1 MPETVEYKKDDVVY
15 REGSFEMAMYYIKK
29 GIVDVFANYGKD
41 SEMLLKE
48 QIQGEYFGHLEL
60 IEAIPRSA
68 TIVAKED
75 VILEKIQ
82 GDEFGSFLSQ
92 NSEEY
97 MHILIQMSSRL
108 REIGDSLH
116 EVYLTIDE
124 YLNDERKHKK
134 DESFLNRLSKII
146 KISKWNKE

>member
-1 MPETVEYKKDDVVY
+1 
-15 REGSFEMAMYYIKK
+15 MAMYYIKK

-92 NSEEY
+92 NPEEY
-97 MHILIQMSSRL
+97 MNILIQMSSRL

>member
-1 MPETVEYKKDDVVY
+1 MPETVEYKKGDVVY

-92 NSEEY
+92 NPEEY
-97 MHILIQMSSRL
+97 MNILIQMSSRL

>member
-1 MPETVEYKKDDVVY
+1 MSQIVGFKKGNIIY
-15 REGSFEMAMYYIKK
+15 LEGSFEMAMYHIKK
-29 GIVDVFANYGKD
+29 GSVLVYANYKKD
-41 SEMLLKE
+41 SEMILKE
-48 QIQGEYFGHLEL
+48 QKEGEYFGHLEL

-68 TIVAKED
+68 TIIANED
-75 VILEKIQ
+75 IILEKID
-82 GDEFGSFLSQ
+82 GDEFGSYLS
-92 NSEEY
+92 NNPDEY
-97 MHILIQMSSRL
+97 MTILTQMSSRL

-124 YLNDERKHKK
+124 YLNEERKHKR

>member
-1 MPETVEYKKDDVVY
+1 MPTIVEYKKGDVVY
-15 REGSFEMAMYYIKK
+15 QEGSFEMAMYYIKK
-29 GIVDVFANYGKD
+29 GIVDVYANYEKD

-75 VILEKIQ
+75 VILEKIL
-82 GDEFGSFLSQ
+82 GDEFGSFLAQ
-92 NSEEY
+92 NPEEY
-97 MHILIQMSSRL
+97 MHILVQMSSRL

>member
-1 MPETVEYKKDDVVY
+1 MPTIVEYKKGDVVY

-29 GIVDVFANYGKD
+29 GIVNVFANYGKD

-48 QIQGEYFGHLEL
+48 QIQGDYFGHLEL

-92 NSEEY
+92 NPEE
-97 MHILIQMSSRL
+97 
-108 REIGDSLH
+108 
-116 EVYLTIDE
+116 
-124 YLNDERKHKK
+124 
-134 DESFLNRLSKII
+134 
-146 KISKWNKE
+146 

>member
-1 MPETVEYKKDDVVY
+1 MANIVEYKKGDIVY
-15 REGSFEMAMYYIKK
+15 LEGSFEMAMYHIIK
-29 GIVDVFANYGKD
+29 GSVLVYANYKKD
-41 SEMLLKE
+41 SEMVLKE
-48 QIQGEYFGHLEL
+48 QKEGEYFGHLEL

-68 TIVAKED
+68 TIIANND
-75 VILEKIQ
+75 VILEKID
-82 GDEFGSFLSQ
+82 GDEFGSYLS
-92 NSEEY
+92 NNPDEY
-97 MHILIQMSSRL
+97 MTILTQMSSRL

-124 YLNDERKHKK
+124 YLNEERKHKR

>member
-1 MPETVEYKKDDVVY
+1 MPTIVEYKKGDVVY

-92 NSEEY
+92 NPEEY
-97 MHILIQMSSRL
+97 MNILIQMSSRL

>member
-1 MPETVEYKKDDVVY
+1 MPTIVEYKKGDVVY

-29 GIVDVFANYGKD
+29 GIVNVFANYGKD

-48 QIQGEYFGHLEL
+48 QIQGDYFGHLEL

-92 NSEEY
+92 NPEEY
-97 MHILIQMSSRL
+97 MNILIQMSSRL

>member
-1 MPETVEYKKDDVVY
+1 MPTIVEYKKGDVVY

-48 QIQGEYFGHLEL
+48 QIQGEYFGHLDL

-92 NSEEY
+92 NPEEY
-97 MHILIQMSSRL
+97 MNILIQMSSRL

>member
-1 MPETVEYKKDDVVY
+1 MPTIVEYKKGNVVY

-92 NSEEY
+92 NPEEY
-97 MHILIQMSSRL
+97 MNILIQMSSRL

>member
-1 MPETVEYKKDDVVY
+1 MPETVEYKKGDVVY

-29 GIVDVFANYGKD
+29 GIVDVYLNYGKD

-48 QIQGEYFGHLEL
+48 QIQGDYFGHLEL

-68 TIVAKED
+68 TIIAKED

-92 NSEEY
+92 NPEEY

-124 YLNDERKHKK
+124 YLNNEKKHKK

>member
-1 MPETVEYKKDDVVY
+1 MATIVEYKKDDIVY
-15 REGSFEMAMYYIKK
+15 LEGSFEMAMYHIRK
-29 GIVDVFANYGKD
+29 GSVLVYANYKKD
-41 SEMLLKE
+41 SEMVLKE
-48 QIQGEYFGHLEL
+48 QKEGEYFGHLEL

-68 TIVAKED
+68 TIIANED
-75 VILEKIQ
+75 IILEKID
-82 GDEFGSFLSQ
+82 GDEFGSYLS
-92 NSEEY
+92 NNPDEY
-97 MHILIQMSSRL
+97 MTILTQMSSRL

-124 YLNDERKHKK
+124 YLNEERKHKR

>member
-1 MPETVEYKKDDVVY
+1 MATIVEYKKDDIVY
-15 REGSFEMAMYYIKK
+15 LEGSFEMAMYHIIK
-29 GIVDVFANYGKD
+29 GSVLVYANYKKD
-41 SEMLLKE
+41 SEMVLKE
-48 QIQGEYFGHLEL
+48 QKEGEYFGHLEL

-68 TIVAKED
+68 TIIANED
-75 VILEKIQ
+75 IILEKID
-82 GDEFGSFLSQ
+82 GDEFGSYLS
-92 NSEEY
+92 NNPDEY
-97 MHILIQMSSRL
+97 MTILTQMSSRL

-124 YLNDERKHKK
+124 YLNEERKHKR